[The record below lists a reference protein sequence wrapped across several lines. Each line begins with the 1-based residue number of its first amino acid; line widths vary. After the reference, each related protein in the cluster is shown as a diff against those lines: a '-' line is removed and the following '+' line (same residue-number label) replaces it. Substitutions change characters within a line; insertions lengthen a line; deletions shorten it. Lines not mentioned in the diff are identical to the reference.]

1 MDLCPRIDVFIKK
14 SRMNREVHVRFCERF
29 RGEIPLYLLD
39 FFFMFFDVFLNYLV
53 DNSIINKYRIFN
65 EKVGEN

>member
-1 MDLCPRIDVFIKK
+1 MK

-39 FFFMFFDVFLNYLV
+39 SFSPVISLFIPSCYAFSFLLC
-53 DNSIINKYRIFN
+53 
-65 EKVGEN
+65 EKDDDYNAKHKPLYFRLF